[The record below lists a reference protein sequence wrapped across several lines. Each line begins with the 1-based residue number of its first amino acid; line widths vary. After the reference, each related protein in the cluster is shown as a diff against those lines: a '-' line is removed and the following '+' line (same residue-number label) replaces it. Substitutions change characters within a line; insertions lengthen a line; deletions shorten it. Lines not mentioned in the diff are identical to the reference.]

1 MSATPDMIATALKMF
16 AALGI
21 VLGGLFIVFYLS
33 RRVSKIELSGSRQKL
48 VNIVAN
54 KYIGVKKNICVVE
67 VADTLLV
74 LGVTNDRISLLTKIE
89 DNEILAKIHQ
99 NKKTQSLPS
108 FSDYLDRMTSRF
120 KADKTG

>member
-1 MSATPDMIATALKMF
+1 MSATPDMITTALKMF